1 MKQLLSLLLAASI
14 VVLTGCSK
22 DDDEAPG
29 ATYMPNTANSSWT
42 YDTRSYAPA
51 TTTGSY
57 TVRATN
63 KDTLIGSRTYRVY
76 THTGAGNDYYAQ
88 SGSDYYQLGTAA
100 SLGTQQVDLLYLK
113 DADANSTW
121 SESKVVTL
129 NGIPLTVPLSS
140 RITKKGYDTTIN
152 GKAYRDVVSVQTTLG
167 TVNVLGT
174 NVTPVSN
181 VVNLYA
187 RGIGRIYSRS
197 KVVINATV
205 FGTAINVNVDDELL
219 LNTYTI
225 Q

>member
-1 MKQLLSLLLAASI
+1 MKKMLLLLFTTGTI
-14 VVLTGCSK
+14 VLAGCNK
-22 DDDEAPG
+22 DDDETPG
-29 ATYMPNTANSSWT
+29 GTYMPNTANSSWT
-42 YDTRSYAPA
+42 YDTKSYAPA

-57 TVRATN
+57 TVKATN

-100 SLGTQQVDLLYLK
+100 SLGTQQVELLYLK

-121 SESKVVTL
+121 SESKSITL

-152 GKAYRDVVSVQTTLG
+152 GKAYRDVVSVQTMVG

-174 NVTPVSN
+174 NVTPVSSI
-181 VVNLYA
+181 VNLYA
-187 RGIGRIYSRS
+187 RGVGRIYSRS

-205 FGTAINVNVDDELL
+205 FGTAININVDDELL
-219 LNTYTI
+219 LNAYTI